1 MSQTAGGS
9 PLQPSA
15 TRAPSLSELIR
26 YRPVAIGKR
35 VEHPEDEDK
44 FKPISMKMVRRLA
57 GWMKPYWKLYL
68 LSVLCGSVCTAM
80 ELVPPW
86 VIQHLV
92 DEAIPSGVAENV
104 IRWTGLWA
112 GAMALVLLF
121 DALQMGFTAKAGES
135 VIQDLRFAIFGHL
148 QRLSMS
154 FFDQTKLGRIIT
166 RGTSDLNALRGAVVN
181 GVNTLVLNILLM
193 VGAGA
198 MIAVTSWRLF
208 LVVAWLSPLLG
219 ILNHYYGRRVGHEWQ
234 LVRAG
239 FSRVASN
246 LAENITGVRVV
257 SAFNRQ
263 ETNLG
268 RFNELQDE
276 NTWNNVRAANMQGL
290 YQPILETTRFLGQM
304 IILAYGGVGVL
315 NGRFEAGTV
324 LACFF
329 YWDLFMR
336 PTINMGNFV
345 NSVMQAMASGERIFS
360 LLDTVPEVRDRP
372 DAKPLSKV
380 DGHIVFDHVTFAYV
394 PGCPVLHDI
403 CLDIPAGQTYALV
416 GATGCG
422 KSTTLSLL
430 ARFYELSEG
439 RILVDGHD
447 VRDVTIQSLH
457 KRMGMVLQ
465 VNYLFS
471 GTVLDNIRY
480 PRPGATDEDVYN
492 AARALGVHERFLGLG
507 KGYQTVVGERG
518 AALSLGLRQLIC
530 FTRVL
535 LANPRIFLFDEATSS
550 IDTVTELEVQTA
562 LDKLVKDRTTV
573 IVAHRLS
580 TVVRADRIV
589 VLAHGKIIEQGTHA
603 ELLERQ
609 GFYAQ
614 LYQRFSSGQG
624 DLDSLPHAEG
634 PPLD

>member
-1 MSQTAGGS
+1 M
-9 PLQPSA
+9 
-15 TRAPSLSELIR
+15 SELIR
-26 YRPVAIGKR
+26 YKPPAHSQR
-35 VEHPEDEDK
+35 VEHGEDEEK

-68 LSVLCGSVCTAM
+68 LSVLCGSICTAM

-86 VIQHLV
+86 VIKHLV
-92 DEAIPSGVAENV
+92 DEAIPSGVAANV
-104 IRWTGLWA
+104 IHWTGLWA
-112 GAMALVLLF
+112 GAMVMVLLF
-121 DALQMGFTAKAGES
+121 DALQMGLTAKSGES
-135 VIQDLRFAIFGHL
+135 VVQDLRLAIFNHL

-154 FFDQTKLGRIIT
+154 FFDKTKLGRIIT
-166 RGTSDLNALRGAVVN
+166 RGTSDLGAMRGVLVN
-181 GVNTLVLNILLM
+181 GVNTLVLNTLLM

-198 MIAVTSWRLF
+198 MIAMTSWRLF

-219 ILNHYYGRRVGHEWQ
+219 ILNHYYRRHVGHEWQ
-234 LVRAG
+234 VVRAG

-276 NTWNNVRAANMQGL
+276 NTWNNLRVANMQGL
-290 YQPILETTRFLGQM
+290 YQPILETSRFFGQM

-336 PTINMGNFV
+336 PTINMGNFF

-360 LLDTVPEVRDRP
+360 LLDTVPEVQDRP
-372 DAKPLSKV
+372 DAMPLAKV
-380 DGHIVFDHVTFAYV
+380 DGRIVFDHVTFAYV
-394 PGCPVLHDI
+394 PGRPVLHDI
-403 CLDIPAGQTYALV
+403 CLEIPAGKTYALV

-439 RILVDGHD
+439 RILVDNHD

-457 KRMGMVLQ
+457 KQMGMVLQ
-465 VNYLFS
+465 QNYLFS

-480 PRPGATDEDVYN
+480 PRPDATDEDVHN
-492 AARALGVHERFLGLG
+492 AAKALGVHARFLGLA

-518 AALSLGLRQLIC
+518 SSLSLGLRQLIC

-535 LANPRIFLFDEATSS
+535 LANPRIFLLDEATSS

-580 TVVRADRIV
+580 TVVRADCIV
-589 VLAHGKIIEQGTHA
+589 VLSHGKIIEQGTHA

-614 LYQRFSSGQG
+614 LYQRFASGQG
-624 DLDSLPHAEG
+624 DLDSLPHEEE
-634 PPLD
+634 PPQD